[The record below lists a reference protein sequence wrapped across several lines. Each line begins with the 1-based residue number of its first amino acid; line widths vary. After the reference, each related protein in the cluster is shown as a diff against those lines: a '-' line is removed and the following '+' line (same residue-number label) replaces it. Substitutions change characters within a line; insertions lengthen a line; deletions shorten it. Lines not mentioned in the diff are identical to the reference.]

1 MGYRKLRGNF
11 TGGEKDIKDFHAAL
25 KLIAEA
31 KGWKD
36 DWIEI
41 KPFGDFGPLHK
52 LTFGFILDN
61 DETKS

>member
-1 MGYRKLRGNF
+1 MSNRKLRGNF
-11 TGGEKDIKDFHAAL
+11 TGGEKDINDFFSSL

-31 KGWKD
+31 KGWKQ
-36 DWIEI
+36 DWLEI

-61 DETKS
+61 ETEG